1 MNVLSFFFP
10 AGTLLRLM
18 VIVAASA
25 LLAGAHSILAPV
37 GDDVRSISQEI
48 PSLGV
53 EAVHQLGIP
62 ILWIDARS
70 EKEFQADHIPG
81 ALWLNETHFESGID
95 RLLDRWSPEI
105 ALVVYCNSKTCNASQ
120 HLASRLK
127 QSGFS
132 VVYVLEGGWEAWQKR

>member
-1 MNVLSFFFP
+1 MNVKRFFFP
-10 AGTLLRLM
+10 AGTPLRLM

-25 LLAGAHSILAPV
+25 LLAGFRSILVPV
-37 GDDVRSISQEI
+37 GDDVRSVSQEI
-48 PSLGV
+48 PSLDV
-53 EAVHQLGIP
+53 KALHQLGVP

-81 ALWLNETHFESGID
+81 ALWLNETDFESGID
-95 RLLDRWSPEI
+95 GLLDRWSPET
-105 ALVVYCNSKTCNASQ
+105 ALVVYCSSKTCNASQ

>member
-10 AGTLLRLM
+10 AGPLLRLM
-18 VIVAASA
+18 IIVAASA
-25 LLAGAHSILAPV
+25 LLASFHSLLAPV
-37 GDDVRSISQEI
+37 GDDVRSVSPEI
-48 PSLGV
+48 PALDV
-53 EAVHQLGIP
+53 KALHQLGVP

-81 ALWLNETHFESGID
+81 ALWLNEASFESGMD
-95 RLLDRWSPEI
+95 RLLDRWSSET
-105 ALVVYCNSKTCNASQ
+105 ALVVYCSSKTCDASR

-132 VVYVLEGGWEAWQKR
+132 VVYVLEGGWEAWQKQ

>member
-1 MNVLSFFFP
+1 MNVMSFFFP
-10 AGTLLRLM
+10 VGTLLRLM
-18 VIVAASA
+18 VIVATSA
-25 LLAGAHSILAPV
+25 LLAGVHSILAPV
-37 GDDVRSISQEI
+37 GDDSRSISQEI

-53 EAVHQLGIP
+53 KALHQLGVP

-81 ALWLNETHFESGID
+81 ALWLNETNFESGID
-95 RLLDRWSPEI
+95 GVLDRWSPET
-105 ALVVYCNSKTCNASQ
+105 ALVVYCSSKTCDASR

-132 VVYVLEGGWEAWQKR
+132 VVYVLEGGWEAWQKQ

>member
-1 MNVLSFFFP
+1 MNVMSFFFS
-10 AGTLLRLM
+10 AGTLPRLII
-18 VIVAASA
+18 IVAASA
-25 LLAGAHSILAPV
+25 LLAGFRSILVPV
-37 GDDVRSISQEI
+37 GDDVRSVSQEI
-48 PSLGV
+48 PSLDV
-53 EAVHQLGIP
+53 KALQQLEAP

-95 RLLDRWSPEI
+95 GLLDRWSPET
-105 ALVVYCNSKTCNASQ
+105 ALVVYCSSRTCDASR